1 MLSGG
6 EQQRVSIARAIVH
19 RPRIILAD
27 EPTAHL
33 DRDSGTL
40 VTDMLEAFNAAGVTC
55 VISTHDERLLQ
66 GADRVV
72 QLSHGRVIA
81 RQAAREVGA

>member
-1 MLSGG
+1 MIRLSQNG
-6 EQQRVSIARAIVH
+6 
-19 RPRIILAD
+19 D
-27 EPTAHL
+27 L
-33 DRDSGTL
+33 DASFDGDGKL

-81 RQAAREVGA
+81 MHSAGSEVGA